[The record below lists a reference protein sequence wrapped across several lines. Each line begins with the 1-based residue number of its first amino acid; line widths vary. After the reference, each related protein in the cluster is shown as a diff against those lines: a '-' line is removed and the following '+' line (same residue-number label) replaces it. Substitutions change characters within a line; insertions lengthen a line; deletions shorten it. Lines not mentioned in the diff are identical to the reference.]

1 MGTLPHPWRGCS
13 SEGLFSLQKISFYH
27 DETSPDATSSWSPSS
42 SPCAFLWIE
51 NIHPPLFK
59 YWDTVMKCP
68 SAFSSPGR
76 KKSHSSFLIGQSLQ
90 LSDHLCGSP
99 LNLLQSV
106 SWTVVTRAGL
116 CTSDVAQQ
124 ALCRMEF
131 SHLYYLCQYHPCRCS
146 PGFNFLFLLQSLT
159 WGQVRQISQGAEI
172 TIWECVIA
180 QMHTEAQ
187 ILASVGLGQ
196 CGVTGHFLVGLA
208 GPSGAGGTLSCPLA
222 GPAWPKPKCS
232 GAWLSHGLYLR
243 VAQVSSVKGSFPVRT
258 YTLQMTKIGMFWI
271 QEVSV
276 PNEHAPELAPF
287 ADSQHLVIC
296 FPWKNPITKS

>member
-13 SEGLFSLQKISFYH
+13 SECLFSLQKISFYH

-42 SPCAFLWIE
+42 SPCDFLWIE

-68 SAFSSPGR
+68 SAFSSPRR

-106 SWTVVTRAGL
+106 SWTAVTRAGH

-131 SHLYYLCQYHPCRCS
+131 SHLFYLCQYHPCRCS

-187 ILASVGLGQ
+187 ILASVGLGTVWSNWTFPWW
-196 CGVTGHFLVGLA
+196 GWL
-208 GPSGAGGTLSCPLA
+208 GPQVLEALWAALWQVLPGQSQS
-222 GPAWPKPKCS
+222 
-232 GAWLSHGLYLR
+232 
-243 VAQVSSVKGSFPVRT
+243 AQV
-258 YTLQMTKIGMFWI
+258 
-271 QEVSV
+271 
-276 PNEHAPELAPF
+276 H
-287 ADSQHLVIC
+287 DSLMVCI
-296 FPWKNPITKS
+296 SG